1 MIWLLNVLKEPQR
14 VYNADYIVLS
24 KMIWTPPLSANL
36 TFILCVSEPSVMK
49 FVNKMRTTLDTL
61 RSWLD
66 LILIKVTSLLYCT
79 TNAVKYEMKTTIHS
93 FWTFRSRWIYNNVNS
108 PSFFSGER
116 LSRFSYIIY
125 LLLSTYTRYLA
136 P

>member
-1 MIWLLNVLKEPQR
+1 
-14 VYNADYIVLS
+14 
-24 KMIWTPPLSANL
+24 
-36 TFILCVSEPSVMK
+36 MK

-93 FWTFRSRWIYNNVNS
+93 FLSELFEVDEYITTSILH
-108 PSFFSGER
+108 PSFLVSDYLDSLRIYYLFISFYNFTISG
-116 LSRFSYIIY
+116 S
-125 LLLSTYTRYLA
+125 LA
-136 P
+136 QLVRASCY